1 MRALAHI
8 PTKTVTSGY
17 RAIKD
22 GSRYNPYFPPPDER
36 DRVIIDD
43 GEVTDTVELMEKV
56 VWKYLDDTKRIAPLL
71 RRPSTHQTC
80 KAIWEFIY
88 GYVQYKL
95 DKRGLEQLRRPARS
109 WAERA
114 TGVDCDCMSIF
125 ASSILTNLKIPH
137 KFRITKYSQD
147 SWQHVYVIVP
157 TTGANKYCVIDAVVS
172 EFNYEK
178 KYTDKM
184 DYDMNLKGINV
195 AVLSGVSGNDHYDA
209 VMATSLSGLGAT
221 TDQSDLDKLYQNLVA
236 TRNAVAQ
243 TPGLVSTFDDPKAL
257 IKMLD
262 YAIQYWY
269 TDKRN
274 EALEVLS
281 KNEAQLNMSNGVSS
295 IGGVALDND
304 ELALSGVTVKGYFTN
319 VKNTVNT
326 VGQKVGPAAKV
337 AVKAVVKYNPL
348 SIAARGGFLLA
359 MKLNLGK
366 MASKLKWAYGSQQ
379 QAAAKGVNAAT
390 WHKSKN
396 ALTQVESLFAD
407 KLQGSRSALQN
418 AILTGKAGNL
428 SGVVQ
433 DQMLGQLG
441 DPASATVIAA
451 AAPVIIAT
459 IKILKDAGLIG
470 ANEAIDINSLTSEVS
485 ADPSAAAAV
494 ADIQASESTTTDM
507 TTNIE
512 PTTTSQSTSTTGSS
526 GGSGLLN
533 FIKTNPVQ
541 ALIGGSLLGIGIYQL
556 VKPKRKASG
565 LSGYKTKRK
574 AAAPAK
580 KRPAKRTTSAS
591 GSKLNGTKK
600 KTRTSPAK
608 KQGRGKK
615 RITPVKLF

>member
-71 RRPSTHQTC
+71 RRPSTHETC

-114 TGVDCDCMSIF
+114 IGVDCDCMSIF

-209 VMATSLSGLGAT
+209 VMATSLSGIGLGAT
-221 TDQSDLDKLYQNLVA
+221 TNQSDLDKLYQNLVA

-243 TPGLVSTFDDPKAL
+243 NPGLVSTVDDPQAL

-262 YAIQYWY
+262 YAIGYWY

-295 IGGVALDND
+295 IGGIAFDND
-304 ELALSGVTVKGYFTN
+304 ELALSGVNVKGFFTN
-319 VKNTVNT
+319 VKNTVKT
-326 VGQKVGPAAKV
+326 VGQKVGQAAKV

-366 MASKLKWAYGSQQ
+366 MASKLKWAYGTQQ

-390 WHKSKN
+390 WQKSKN
-396 ALTQVESLFAD
+396 ALTKVESLFAD
-407 KLQGSRSALQN
+407 KLQGSKSALQN
-418 AILTGKAGNL
+418 AILKGKAGNL
-428 SGVVQ
+428 SGIVE

-459 IKILKDAGLIG
+459 IKILKESGLIG
-470 ANEAIDINSLTSEVS
+470 PNENVDINTLTSEVT
-485 ADPSAAAAV
+485 ADPTAAAA
-494 ADIQASESTTTDM
+494 AAEIQASESAV
-507 TTNIE
+507 
-512 PTTTSQSTSTTGSS
+512 STEVATAPGAISTGASTSS
-526 GGSGLLN
+526 GGIMN
-533 FIKTNPVQ
+533 FIKTNPVP
-541 ALIGGSLLGIGIYQL
+541 AAIGGGLLALGIYQM
-556 VKPKRKASG
+556 VKPKKKTSS
-565 LSGYKTKRK
+565 LSGYKTTRK
-574 AAAPAK
+574 SKTTKAK
-580 KRPAKRTTSAS
+580 TLPKKAQTKGRAKS
-591 GSKLNGTKK
+591 GSTKK
-600 KTRTSPAK
+600 KITS
-608 KQGRGKK
+608 
-615 RITPVKLF
+615 IKLF

>member
-71 RRPSTHQTC
+71 RRPSTHETC

-125 ASSILTNLKIPH
+125 TSSILTNLKIPH

-195 AVLSGVSGNDHYDA
+195 AVLSGVSSNDHYDA
-209 VMATSLSGLGAT
+209 VMATSLSGIGLGAT
-221 TDQSDLDKLYQNLVA
+221 TNQSDLDKLYQNLVA

-243 TPGLVSTFDDPKAL
+243 NPGLVSTVDDPQAL

-262 YAIQYWY
+262 YAIGYWY

-281 KNEAQLNMSNGVSS
+281 KNEAQLNMRNGISTMN
-295 IGGVALDND
+295 GLDFDND
-304 ELALSGVTVKGYFTN
+304 ELALSGVNVKGFFTN
-319 VKNTVNT
+319 VKNTVKT
-326 VGQKVGPAAKV
+326 VGQKVGQAAKV

-390 WHKSKN
+390 WQKSKN
-396 ALTQVESLFAD
+396 ALSKVESLFAD
-407 KLQGSRSALQN
+407 KLQGSKSALQN
-418 AILTGKAGNL
+418 AILKGKAGNL
-428 SGVVQ
+428 SGIVE

-459 IKILKDAGLIG
+459 IKILKESGLIG
-470 ANEAIDINSLTSEVS
+470 PNENVDINTLTSEVT
-485 ADPSAAAAV
+485 ADPTAATAAAE
-494 ADIQASESTTTDM
+494 IQASESAV
-507 TTNIE
+507 
-512 PTTTSQSTSTTGSS
+512 STEVATAPGAISTGASTSS
-526 GGSGLLN
+526 GGIMN
-533 FIKTNPVQ
+533 FIKTNPVP
-541 ALIGGSLLGIGIYQL
+541 AAIGGGLLALGIYQM
-556 VKPKRKASG
+556 VKPKKKTSS
-565 LSGYKTKRK
+565 LSGY
-574 AAAPAK
+574 
-580 KRPAKRTTSAS
+580 RTTRK
-591 GSKLNGTKK
+591 SKTTKAKTLPK
-600 KTRTSPAK
+600 KAQTKGRAKGGPTKEKITS
-608 KQGRGKK
+608 
-615 RITPVKLF
+615 IKLY

>member
-71 RRPSTHQTC
+71 RRPSTHETC

-95 DKRGLEQLRRPARS
+95 DKRGLEQLRRPSRS
-109 WAERA
+109 WVERA

-209 VMATSLSGLGAT
+209 VMATSLSGIGLGAT
-221 TDQSDLDKLYQNLVA
+221 TNQSDLDKLYQNLVA

-243 TPGLVSTFDDPKAL
+243 NPGLVSTVDDPQAL

-262 YAIQYWY
+262 YAIGYWY

-274 EALEVLS
+274 EALDVLA
-281 KNEAQLNMSNGVSS
+281 KNEAQLNMRNGIST

-304 ELALSGVTVKGYFTN
+304 ELALSGINVKGFFTN
-319 VKNTVNT
+319 VKNTVKT
-326 VGQKVGPAAKV
+326 VGQKVGEAAKV

-379 QAAAKGVNAAT
+379 QAAVKGVNVAT
-390 WHKSKN
+390 WQKSKN
-396 ALTQVESLFAD
+396 ALTKVESLFAD
-407 KLQGSRSALQN
+407 KLQGSKSALQN
-418 AILTGKAGNL
+418 AILKGKAGNL
-428 SGVVQ
+428 SGIVE

-459 IKILKDAGLIG
+459 IKILKESGLIG
-470 ANEAIDINSLTSEVS
+470 PNENVDINTLTNEVT
-485 ADPSAAAAV
+485 ADPTASAAAAE
-494 ADIQASESTTTDM
+494 IQASDSAVSTEVATAPAA
-507 TTNIE
+507 I
-512 PTTTSQSTSTTGSS
+512 STEGA
-526 GGSGLLN
+526 GIMN
-533 FIKTNPVQ
+533 FIKTNPVP
-541 ALIGGSLLGIGIYQL
+541 AAIGGGLLALGIYQM
-556 VKPKRKASG
+556 VKPKKKTSS
-565 LSGYKTKRK
+565 LSGYKTTRK
-574 AAAPAK
+574 SKTTKAK
-580 KRPAKRTTSAS
+580 TLPKKAQTKGRAKG
-591 GSKLNGTKK
+591 GSTKK
-600 KTRTSPAK
+600 KITS
-608 KQGRGKK
+608 
-615 RITPVKLF
+615 IKLF

>member
-17 RAIKD
+17 RVIKD

-71 RRPSTHQTC
+71 RRPSTHETC
-80 KAIWEFIY
+80 NAIWEFIHNFI
-88 GYVQYKL
+88 QYKL
-95 DKRGLEQLRRPARS
+95 DQRGLEQLRRPARS

-157 TTGANKYCVIDAVVS
+157 TTGANNYCVIDAVVS

-209 VMATSLSGLGAT
+209 VMATSLSGIGLGAT
-221 TDQSDLDKLYQNLVA
+221 TNQSDLDKLYQNLVA

-243 TPGLVSTFDDPKAL
+243 NPGLVSTVDDPQAL

-274 EALEVLS
+274 EALEVLA
-281 KNEAQLNMSNGVSS
+281 KNEAQLNMRNGISTMNG
-295 IGGVALDND
+295 IDYDND
-304 ELALSGVTVKGYFTN
+304 ELALSGINVKGFFTN
-319 VKNTVNT
+319 VKNTVKT
-326 VGQKVGPAAKV
+326 VGQKVGQAAKV

-379 QAAAKGVNAAT
+379 QAAAKGVNSAT
-390 WHKSKN
+390 WQKSKN
-396 ALTQVESLFAD
+396 ALAKVENLFAD
-407 KLQGSRSALQN
+407 KLQGNKSALQN
-418 AILTGKAGNL
+418 AILKGKAGNL
-428 SGVVQ
+428 SGIVE

-459 IKILKDAGLIG
+459 IKILKESGLIG
-470 ANEAIDINSLTSEVS
+470 PNENVDINTLTSEVS
-485 ADPSAAAAV
+485 ADPTAAAA
-494 ADIQASESTTTDM
+494 AAEIQASESAV
-507 TTNIE
+507 
-512 PTTTSQSTSTTGSS
+512 STEVATAPGAISTGASTSS
-526 GGSGLLN
+526 GGIMN
-533 FIKTNPVQ
+533 FIKTNPVP
-541 ALIGGSLLGIGIYQL
+541 AAIGGGLLALGIYQM
-556 VKPKRKASG
+556 VKPKKKTSS
-565 LSGYKTKRK
+565 LSGYKTTRK
-574 AAAPAK
+574 SKTTKAK
-580 KRPAKRTTSAS
+580 TLPKKAQTKGRAKS
-591 GSKLNGTKK
+591 GSTKK
-600 KTRTSPAK
+600 KITS
-608 KQGRGKK
+608 
-615 RITPVKLF
+615 IKLF